1 MTLDRSNGSN
11 HQNLIESLDDVH
23 FIINCNDKN
32 KKSKD
37 NIAGIINEEE
47 VKKLKE
53 DEKEVFQYYEDLS
66 FKARPNKRRKIS

>member
-1 MTLDRSNGSN
+1 MTK
-11 HQNLIESLDDVH
+11 I
-23 FIINCNDKN
+23 